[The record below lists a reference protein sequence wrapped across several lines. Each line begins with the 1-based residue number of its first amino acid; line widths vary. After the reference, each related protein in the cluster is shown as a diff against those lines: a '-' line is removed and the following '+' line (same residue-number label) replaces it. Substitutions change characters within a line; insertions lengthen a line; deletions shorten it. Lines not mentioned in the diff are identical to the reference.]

1 MIYGEVSDTY
11 TYVCKPGCQEERDD
25 VREGVIREGA
35 ERKGKARSV
44 ADWFLICFEN
54 IDRVRF
60 LSCTC
65 FFAVTNNNESSLRFC
80 TCILTVSH
88 SNDKFLQKNILSPR
102 GKPTILQFC
111 TNQLTY

>member
-44 ADWFLICFEN
+44 ANWF
-54 IDRVRF
+54 
-60 LSCTC
+60 
-65 FFAVTNNNESSLRFC
+65 
-80 TCILTVSH
+80 
-88 SNDKFLQKNILSPR
+88 
-102 GKPTILQFC
+102 
-111 TNQLTY
+111 